1 MNATCIGFGEATQI
15 HQHGLAIL
23 DQTRQGSLP
32 GIGMTEEIVDAETT
46 IRIAH
51 VIAFGETVRER
62 GPVAHEM
69 TVELAAEK
77 SRNSCG
83 WTVLSATSGP
93 VIIWMLPMC
102 R

>member
-1 MNATCIGFGEATQI
+1 
-15 HQHGLAIL
+15 
-23 DQTRQGSLP
+23 
-32 GIGMTEEIVDAETT
+32 
-46 IRIAH
+46 